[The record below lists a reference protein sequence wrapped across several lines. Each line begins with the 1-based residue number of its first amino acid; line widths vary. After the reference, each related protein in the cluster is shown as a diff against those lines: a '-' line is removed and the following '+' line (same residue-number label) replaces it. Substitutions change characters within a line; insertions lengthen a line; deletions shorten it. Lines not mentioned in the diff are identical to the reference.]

1 MKDQQNHNHI
11 MKNEDQKSDSGS
23 ESSSEDSIEGLE
35 KGIEN
40 LTMKDK
46 KDIKNKAYKEFE
58 LAFSELF

>member
-1 MKDQQNHNHI
+1 

-46 KDIKNKAYKEFE
+46 KDIKNKTYKEFE